1 MTILFARSR
10 LIRGLGTMG
19 AKYLPTTNDQKAS
32 QRFQQRQNT
41 TSKFI
46 KPSAAQPAKAKTKK
60 KA

>member
-1 MTILFARSR
+1 
-10 LIRGLGTMG
+10 MG

-46 KPSAAQPAKAKTKK
+46 KTPAAQPAKAKSKK
-60 KA
+60 KS

>member
-1 MTILFARSR
+1 
-10 LIRGLGTMG
+10 MG

-46 KPSAAQPAKAKTKK
+46 KTPAAQPAKTKSKK
-60 KA
+60 KS